1 MKVALYGAT
10 GRMGLSLTRLIA
22 QAPDLQ
28 LVGAAC
34 APNDPGVGK
43 DVGSLAG
50 VGTLGV
56 EASPDAAAALLGA
69 DIVIDFSTASA
80 VTSIAALAV
89 RNKVALV
96 SGTTGLAADAKEA
109 LEKAAQQVPVLWAPN
124 TSLGVQV
131 LAEIVEQALRRLG
144 SDFDAEIVEIHHRK
158 KADSPSGTARRL
170 ADAVRIVRPATRELH
185 GRDGMVGARTDDE
198 VAVLGVRGGD
208 VIGDHT
214 VYLLGPGERLELTHR
229 ASSREMLAHGA
240 LRAARFLAKQK
251 PGKLYR
257 IADVLG

>member
-22 QAPDLQ
+22 QASDLQ

-43 DVGSLAG
+43 DVGALAG

-69 DIVIDFSTASA
+69 DLVIDFSTASA
-80 VTSIAALAV
+80 VASIAALAV
-89 RNKVALV
+89 RNKVALM

-144 SDFDAEIVEIHHRK
+144 SDFDAEIVEIHHRR

-229 ASSREMLAHGA
+229 SSSREMLAHGA

>member
-1 MKVALYGAT
+1 MKIALHGAT
-10 GRMGLSLTRLIA
+10 GRMGQALTQLIT

-34 APNDPGVGK
+34 ASNDPAVGK
-43 DVGSLAG
+43 DIGALAG
-50 VGTLGV
+50 GGTLGV

-80 VTSIAALAV
+80 VQAIAALAT
-89 RNKVALV
+89 RQKIALV
-96 SGTTGLAADAKEA
+96 SGTTGLDAAAKQA
-109 LEKAAQQVPVLWAPN
+109 LEKAAEQVPVLWAPN

-144 SDFDAEIVEIHHRK
+144 SDYDAEIVEIHHRNK
-158 KADSPSGTARRL
+158 KDSPSGTARRL
-170 ADAVRIVRPATRELH
+170 ADAVRIVRPSTREIH
-185 GRDGMVGARTDDE
+185 GRDGIVGASTDDE

-208 VIGDHT
+208 VVGDHT

-229 ASSREMLAHGA
+229 ASSREMLAQGA
-240 LRAARFLAKQK
+240 LRAARFLVKQK

>member
-10 GRMGLSLTRLIA
+10 GRMGLALTRLIA
-22 QAPDLQ
+22 QAPDLR

-34 APNDPGVGK
+34 ATNDPGAGK
-43 DVGSLAG
+43 DVGVLAG

-69 DIVIDFSTASA
+69 DVIIDFSNASA
-80 VTSIAALAV
+80 VLTIAALAL

-96 SGTTGLAADAKEA
+96 SGTTGLGAEAKQA
-109 LEKAAQQVPVLWAPN
+109 LERTAEQVPVLWAPN
-124 TSLGVQV
+124 MSLGVQV
-131 LAEIVEQALRRLG
+131 LAELVEQALRRLG

-208 VIGDHT
+208 VVGDHT

-229 ASSREMLAHGA
+229 ASSRELLAHGA
-240 LRAARFLAKQK
+240 LRAARFLVNQK

>member
-1 MKVALYGAT
+1 MKIALFGAT
-10 GRMGLSLTRLIA
+10 GRMGQALTRLIA
-22 QAPDLQ
+22 QAPDLE

-34 APNDPGVGK
+34 AANDPAVGQ
-43 DVGSLAG
+43 DVGTLAG

-69 DIVIDFSTASA
+69 EVVIDFSNASA
-80 VTSIAALAV
+80 VSTIAALAS
-89 RNKVALV
+89 RDKVALV
-96 SGTTGLAADAKEA
+96 SCTTGLEASAQSA
-109 LEKAAQQVPVLWAPN
+109 LERAAEQVPVLWAPN

-131 LAEIVEQALRRLG
+131 LAEVVEQALRRLG
-144 SDFDAEIVEIHHRK
+144 SDYDAEIVEIHHRK
-158 KADSPSGTARRL
+158 KLDSPSGTAKRL
-170 ADAVRIVRPATRELH
+170 ADAVRAVRPNIQELH

-208 VIGDHT
+208 VVGDHT
-214 VYLLGPGERLELTHR
+214 VYLFGPGERLELTHR
-229 ASSREMLAHGA
+229 ASSRELFAHGA
-240 LRAARFLAKQK
+240 LKAARFVVKQK